1 MQDDVQKMQAMTF
14 FFVFTSDFSMRN
26 LRVKQT
32 RPETR
37 SFGNPETGHR
47 IFDGNTMKCHGTV
60 ARGGLPKSQSSV
72 DGPPVGLRW
81 IRSNQ
86 KIYDIH

>member
-1 MQDDVQKMQAMTF
+1 MAMQDHVQKTQAMALF
-14 FFVFTSDFSMRN
+14 FAFISDFSMRN
-26 LRVKQT
+26 LRVEQT

-37 SFGNPETGHR
+37 SFGNPETRHR
-47 IFDGNTMKCHGTV
+47 IFDGNAMKCHGTV

-81 IRSNQ
+81 IRE
-86 KIYDIH
+86 